1 MVGSQFSSSVF
12 GLGRG
17 GEGSG
22 DAMTLNVMVWNG

>member
-17 GEGSG
+17 GKGSG
-22 DAMTLNVMVWNG
+22 DEMTLNVMVWNG